1 MTADAVSAPVA
12 GKGDKAAIAVR
23 RAARDRAL
31 QLLYA
36 YEQNK
41 YQDDGRLLPSDDEP
55 VAEAVSAQAEAWF
68 NGFIGNRVP
77 IDAAIDKRLTNW
89 TIHRLAAVDRNIL
102 RLGAYEILYDTVTP
116 PKVAINEAVEMAKR
130 FGSEDKTAKL
140 VNAVLDR
147 LAKDHPR

>member
-1 MTADAVSAPVA
+1 MTADPAAA
-12 GKGDKAAIAVR
+12 KASIAVR

-31 QLLYA
+31 QLFYA

-55 VAEAVSAQAEAWF
+55 VSEAVETQAAEWF
-68 NGFIGNRVP
+68 SGFIVNRVP

-102 RLGAYEILYDTVTP
+102 RLGAFEILYDTVTP
-116 PKVAINEAVEMAKR
+116 PQGGDQRSGRDGQAFR
-130 FGSEDKTAKL
+130 
-140 VNAVLDR
+140 
-147 LAKDHPR
+147 

>member
-1 MTADAVSAPVA
+1 VS
-12 GKGDKAAIAVR
+12 
-23 RAARDRAL
+23 
-31 QLLYA
+31 
-36 YEQNK
+36 
-41 YQDDGRLLPSDDEP
+41 
-55 VAEAVSAQAEAWF
+55 EAVETQAAEWF
-68 NGFIGNRVP
+68 SGFIVNRVP

-102 RLGAYEILYDTVTP
+102 RLGAFEILYDTVTP

>member
-1 MTADAVSAPVA
+1 MTADTAAA
-12 GKGDKAAIAVR
+12 KAAIATR
-23 RAARDRAL
+23 RAARDRTL

-36 YEQNK
+36 FEQNK
-41 YQDDGRLLPSDDEP
+41 YLDDGRLLPSDDEP
-55 VAEAVSAQAEAWF
+55 VPEAVDTQARAWF
-68 NGFIGNRVP
+68 DGFAVNRTP

-116 PKVAINEAVEMAKR
+116 PKVAINEAVELAKR

>member
-1 MTADAVSAPVA
+1 MTADPAAA
-12 GKGDKAAIAVR
+12 KASIAVR

-31 QLLYA
+31 QLFYA

-55 VAEAVSAQAEAWF
+55 VSEAVETQAAEWF
-68 NGFIGNRVP
+68 SGFIVNRVP

-102 RLGAYEILYDTVTP
+102 RLGAFEILYDTVTP

-140 VNAVLDR
+140 DNAVLDR

>member
-1 MTADAVSAPVA
+1 VTADPAAAKV
-12 GKGDKAAIAVR
+12 AIATR
-23 RAARDRAL
+23 RAARDRTL

-41 YQDDGRLLPSDDEP
+41 YADDGRLLPTDDEAVP
-55 VAEAVSAQAEAWF
+55 EAVDAQARAWF
-68 NGFIGNRVP
+68 DGFVVNRTP

-102 RLGAYEILYDTVTP
+102 RLGALEILYDTVTP
-116 PKVAINEAVEMAKR
+116 PKVAINEAVELAKR